1 MLKSL
6 MLFGR
11 RAYRFGGIRKF
22 WVCHIWG
29 LFLCLF
35 RRKSRVESDVCKWN
49 YGRDQTHPNSATWP
63 NKSAEAGGPSELVHS
78 LGWPGASW
86 KVFTVV
92 LLLTDSPLCFL
103 AFQLSHLLPRMFL
116 SHFFCMAN
124 SHPVVKDPASVS
136 QFRSLGQQLYQSW
149 LPCAPTA
156 LFILSNPVI

>member
-1 MLKSL
+1 MSKSL

-11 RAYRFGGIRKF
+11 RAYRFGDIRKF
-22 WVCHIWG
+22 WACHIWG

-92 LLLTDSPLCFL
+92 LLLPDSPLCFL
-103 AFQLSHLLPRMFL
+103 AFQLSHLLPRMFF
-116 SHFFCMAN
+116 SHFSAWQTPTQWLRPGFCVTVQK
-124 SHPVVKDPASVS
+124 P
-136 QFRSLGQQLYQSW
+136 W
-149 LPCAPTA
+149 PTA
-156 LFILSNPVI
+156 LPELAPLCTHSFVHTQQPS